1 MTFAGA
7 LAAATLRLE
16 RAGCSTPRLDAEIL
30 LCHAGGLSRAALIV
44 RRPEPLD
51 DALAL
56 SFDALIA
63 RRERREPVAYL
74 ISSREFFSLSLQVD
88 ASVLVPRPETE
99 RLVEVAVQIAIKM
112 SARPRASAASSPGL
126 GGEAKLKPATLPGA
140 AAPERPTS
148 DVGSLIAGPLP
159 PGGAKA
165 APERPT
171 SDVGSLIAGPLPP
184 GGAKAAPERPTSD
197 VGSLIAAALPPGGE
211 AAAHALRIV
220 DVCTGSGAVA
230 LALEAEL
237 RRHGCPARI
246 VGSDLSAAALG
257 VARRNVREYGSGVVL
272 LRADLLA
279 ALRPGGVDLIV
290 ANPPYLSEIDLDEA
304 APELKWE
311 PEMALCGGNGDGLGV
326 IGALLGAALK
336 SLAPGGWLVFEI
348 GARQGAAS
356 LDWARGLGFVE
367 GRIER
372 DLEDRDRVVVCR
384 RAER

>member
-112 SARPRASAASSPGL
+112 SARPRASAASSRGL

-140 AAPERPTS
+140 
-148 DVGSLIAGPLP
+148 
-159 PGGAKA
+159 A